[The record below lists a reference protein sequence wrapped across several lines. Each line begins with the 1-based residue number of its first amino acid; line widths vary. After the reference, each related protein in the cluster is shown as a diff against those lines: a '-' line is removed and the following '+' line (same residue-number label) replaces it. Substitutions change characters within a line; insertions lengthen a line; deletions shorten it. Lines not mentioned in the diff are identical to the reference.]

1 MKKKVFSLILAFALV
16 FSLSSV
22 AFAASTDAP
31 TESTSVSSIAGVT
44 GITVNGTS
52 AYYEYDDN
60 TGSGNVY
67 IRAIL
72 PSTTTEYDLENAT
85 VQINKTM
92 TTSIGGDIAFTG
104 GMTSVSAT
112 VDLFNNAYTVT
123 INNVDYTLAAGIE
136 TGTVAAP
143 TGDSITMDGATVTMD
158 GYNVQNPFMG
168 NPYYIGNS
176 ADSGIDNGWTFIN
189 YFARANFT
197 TEPSNRSS
205 VSGTINGSPYTFDLS
220 DTMPTVTVGARTYYI
235 AATFPGQIN
244 VKFKLNFPEYT
255 GTQADFVNARK
266 AEMINAG
273 NALWGDQDSNGYWTA
288 TVDSGSTVMALTVS
302 YLNFGADE
310 YFSSNNNFSS
320 TYIGVMNGL
329 GFPSPAVGQGWMYYI
344 NENWAT
350 VGAASYNLTVAGTAI
365 RWDYLIPRA

>member
-1 MKKKVFSLILAFALV
+1 MKRKILSLVLALALV

-112 VDLFNNAYTVT
+112 VDLFNNAYTVRS
-123 INNVDYTLAAGIE
+123 IMLITLSQPVLRRE
-136 TGTVAAP
+136 
-143 TGDSITMDGATVTMD
+143 
-158 GYNVQNPFMG
+158 
-168 NPYYIGNS
+168 
-176 ADSGIDNGWTFIN
+176 
-189 YFARANFT
+189 
-197 TEPSNRSS
+197 
-205 VSGTINGSPYTFDLS
+205 
-220 DTMPTVTVGARTYYI
+220 
-235 AATFPGQIN
+235 
-244 VKFKLNFPEYT
+244 
-255 GTQADFVNARK
+255 
-266 AEMINAG
+266 
-273 NALWGDQDSNGYWTA
+273 LWRHP
-288 TVDSGSTVMALTVS
+288 L
-302 YLNFGADE
+302 E
-310 YFSSNNNFSS
+310 
-320 TYIGVMNGL
+320 I
-329 GFPSPAVGQGWMYYI
+329 PSPWM
-344 NENWAT
+344 
-350 VGAASYNLTVAGTAI
+350 V
-365 RWDYLIPRA
+365 PQ